1 MLYSSI
7 AKVRDNILIEDDE
20 VVYFFSNLLL
30 LLLLVAHTS
39 PDDIITCTHLA
50 GKIFILYSHR
60 GQSNQLYG
68 YFPPPLHH
76 PVVVEVRDSSHE
88 LVRLLQG
95 RP

>member
-7 AKVRDNILIEDDE
+7 AKVRDNMLIEDDE
-20 VVYFFSNLLL
+20 VVYFSSNL

-68 YFPPPLHH
+68 YFHPPLHH
-76 PVVVEVRDSSHE
+76 PVEVEVRDSSHE